1 MATRNFTSLATT
13 VNFEFVRRSKSGGLE
28 LVKRS
33 NGQETITPVKVTV
46 RKEKQGKRER
56 VIVGVEPRFVN
67 GNLEVF

>member
-1 MATRNFTSLATT
+1 
-13 VNFEFVRRSKSGGLE
+13 